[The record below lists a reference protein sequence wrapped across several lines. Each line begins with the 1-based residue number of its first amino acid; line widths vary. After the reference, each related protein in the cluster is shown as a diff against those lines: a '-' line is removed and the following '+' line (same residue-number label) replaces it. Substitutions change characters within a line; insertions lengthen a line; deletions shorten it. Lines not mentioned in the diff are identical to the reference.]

1 MQLPLLT
8 LLLTADGRSGTEDD
22 IFETAAES
30 LKVAGGA
37 SLTWEQAMEL
47 ASTWKR
53 QHSTENLLEAV
64 ERDGQKRRHPS
75 RDAYERLYNGR
86 GEDEDEDDEDDD
98 GSSTE
103 VEGGMATV
111 VFMHVLMAGVMMHV
125 LG

>member
-1 MQLPLLT
+1 
-8 LLLTADGRSGTEDD
+8 
-22 IFETAAES
+22 
-30 LKVAGGA
+30 
-37 SLTWEQAMEL
+37 MEL